1 MGEKKQGRPIDKIID
16 CCTKKLGLNRSQ
28 VDDAIKKLLDDN
40 VFQSYTYNSNLCY
53 KVTKNFQNSN
63 TDSYIAHN
71 ETVAALN
78 NALFKISLKEKFD
91 TSKMKFID
99 DFESMKKTFFLEISL
114 LKAEMLQPNAN
125 VSDRIN

>member
-1 MGEKKQGRPIDKIID
+1 MNENLVDYISIVGSGNINKKERNQMVFDLIVDLERKKKQERPTDKIID

-40 VFQSYTYNSNLCY
+40 VIQSYTYNGNLCY

-78 NALFKISLKEKFD
+78 NALFKISLK
-91 TSKMKFID
+91 
-99 DFESMKKTFFLEISL
+99 
-114 LKAEMLQPNAN
+114 
-125 VSDRIN
+125 